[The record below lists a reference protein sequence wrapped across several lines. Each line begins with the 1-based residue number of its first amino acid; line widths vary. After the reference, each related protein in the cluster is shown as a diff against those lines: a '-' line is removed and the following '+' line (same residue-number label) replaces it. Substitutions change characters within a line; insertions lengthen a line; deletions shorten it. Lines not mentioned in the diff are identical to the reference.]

1 MKTPAL
7 LSASLVA
14 LTVALPAF
22 AAPEA
27 SKSDKPAPASRVQV
41 EYVDPEK
48 FTDVKDDYFG
58 SEKGRDN
65 YLDQLKEYIEQRA
78 AKRLPA
84 GQTLT
89 VTVTDIDM
97 AGDFEP
103 WRGPRFN
110 DVRIVK
116 DIYPPRIDLSYKI
129 TDAEGK
135 VVSEG
140 KRELRDL
147 SFMMN
152 LSIDR
157 QDPLRHEKN
166 LLDDWMRRDLPKS

>member
-1 MKTPAL
+1 MKTPSL

-14 LTVALPAF
+14 LAVALPSF
-22 AAPEA
+22 AAPETEKSA
-27 SKSDKPAPASRVQV
+27 KSDARIQV

-58 SEKGRDN
+58 SEKGRDS
-65 YLDQLKEYIEQRA
+65 YLDQLKEYIVQRA
-78 AKRLPA
+78 NRRLPA

-89 VTVTDIDM
+89 VSISDIDM

-116 DIYPPRIDLSYKI
+116 DIYPPRIDLSYKV
-129 TDAEGK
+129 TDASGK